1 MGANFIKWAL
11 RNSIVVLMIAV
22 AVDGCGFYSVNNTKV
37 DNYTLPFW
45 KPGDHIYRV
54 DGQKSADPASP
65 GNLAVGEQL
74 AEHS

>member
-37 DNYTLPFW
+37 DNYTVPFQ

-54 DGQKSADPASP
+54 NKQKFADYGRP
-65 GNLAVGEQL
+65 GNLAVGEPP
-74 AEHS
+74 AGHS